1 MIKAAYET
9 GYRRAL
15 VKILSPKPDWTVLN
29 LPCGAGTLAVTLAQK
44 VRVVTAVDPSAS
56 ILNMVDDRCAMEG
69 IPNVRTVLGD
79 WDDDCGTLGIQKHD
93 IAVASRTPQAEDLC
107 SAVLKLDRMAT
118 KLVCLITTIGDGP
131 YDRRIFEAA
140 GRDLE
145 AGPHYLYNYNL
156 LRRVGIEANVAIITE
171 TQRRTYASPDE
182 ALDTIRWMMDGFSGR
197 EEGRLKAYLNEHLVR
212 RRERW
217 TLDYPSEIR
226 WAAMWWKK
234 KE

>member
-1 MIKAAYET
+1 
-9 GYRRAL
+9 
-15 VKILSPKPDWTVLN
+15 
-29 LPCGAGTLAVTLAQK
+29 
-44 VRVVTAVDPSAS
+44 VV
-56 ILNMVDDRCAMEG
+56 
-69 IPNVRTVLGD
+69 
-79 WDDDCGTLGIQKHD
+79 
-93 IAVASRTPQAEDLC
+93 
-107 SAVLKLDRMAT
+107 
-118 KLVCLITTIGDGP
+118 
-131 YDRRIFEAA
+131 
-140 GRDLE
+140 
-145 AGPHYLYNYNL
+145 
-156 LRRVGIEANVAIITE
+156 IEANVAIIRE